1 MASDLLNGFQAG
13 MQMGQPFIEAA
24 MRKKSLEREEARHA
38 GDRAY
43 LAQSQNAD
51 RSLKARMAADG
62 IEAADEISQRREKG
76 LDARAKAS
84 LLAAVNASRAT
95 EMGNAAR
102 AKTEAAQKADTA
114 LAKKLSGDADRD
126 SREGIEKARVDAAKP
141 MTIRDNQVD
150 AMTAQITE
158 EWDIVQALENP
169 DIDRIARPGY
179 KQGLQARL
187 KAIRTLDEMTAKAAD
202 MAINNGS
209 MSELEKVTDSRF
221 KALPVAESWSAV
233 KLTEIYNDDGTK
245 ISGYTMV
252 NQRTGESKPLS
263 PSAGQRLLDTGDG
276 VLDGASNGGGGGG
289 GVPEVPAIDNA
300 GGLSVTADSLAATA
314 ERYAGAAF
322 VVPASS
328 GSGQLGS
335 AAEVAGAVPAAAV
348 PAAAVP
354 AGAQVNSLGRRFLN
368 ASLGSGKLI
377 GTTAGSVAASRRDG
391 QSTGSGVD
399 TITPRVRELQ
409 MMIEQ
414 MRQDRG
420 VAPGKVL
427 KPTQMPRKMRDAV
440 LELQS
445 LTR

>member
-102 AKTEAAQKADTA
+102 AKTEAAQKAATA
-114 LAKKLSGDADRD
+114 LAKKLSGDADRE
-126 SREGIEKARVDAAKP
+126 SREGIEQARVDAAKP

-233 KLTEIYNDDGTK
+233 KLTEIYTDDGTK
-245 ISGYTMV
+245 LSGYTMV

-276 VLDGASNGGGGGG
+276 VLDGASNGGGG

-354 AGAQVNSLGRRFLN
+354 AGAQVNPL
-368 ASLGSGKLI
+368 SGKLI